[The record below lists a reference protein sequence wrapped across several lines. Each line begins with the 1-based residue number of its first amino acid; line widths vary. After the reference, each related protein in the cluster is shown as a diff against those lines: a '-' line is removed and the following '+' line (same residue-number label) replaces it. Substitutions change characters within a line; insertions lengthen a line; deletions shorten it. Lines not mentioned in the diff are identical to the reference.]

1 MKKAT
6 QTLMFA
12 GASMAALVA
21 NTNAYALGTIAGTSV
36 NNTAT
41 VGYSIG
47 GIAQPTVPSNTASF
61 LVDRKANLTVAQVGG
76 AATFTSYSATSQVTT
91 FTVTNTT
98 NSVQDIQLAAANA
111 VIGSTTALNHTD
123 TYGVTNIRVF
133 VDVNNDGVY
142 EPGTDTATYI
152 DELAPDA
159 SKTVFIVADTP
170 ATGPAGGVAGINLV
184 GTLAVG
190 GTPGTMGAVLLPTTV
205 YDPTVVGT
213 VFADGAGS
221 VDIARDGK
229 FSAEAE
235 YDIYG
240 VSAAAI
246 KTFRVVSDPINGTTT
261 PQSIPG
267 AILEYCIAV
276 QNTGLQT
283 ITNVNVADNIPTNTT
298 YFPGSTYVGG
308 TVLAGVCNIDGT
320 SVADSSAF
328 NSTSNSIATTIPSLA
343 PTVIGTTRFRVTV
356 N

>member
-1 MKKAT
+1 M
-6 QTLMFA
+6 
-12 GASMAALVA
+12 
-21 NTNAYALGTIAGTSV
+21 
-36 NNTAT
+36 
-41 VGYSIG
+41 
-47 GIAQPTVPSNTASF
+47 PSNTATF

-76 AATFTSYSATSQVTT
+76 AATFTSYGATSQVTT

-98 NSVQDIQLAAANA
+98 NSTQDIQLTAANA
-111 VIGSTTALNHTD
+111 VVGSTTALNHTD
-123 TYGVTNIRVF
+123 SYGVTNIRVF
-133 VDVNNDGVY
+133 VDVNNDGIY

-152 DELAPDA
+152 DELAPDTN
-159 SKTVFIVADTP
+159 KTVFVVADIP
-170 ATGPAGGVAGINLV
+170 ATGPAGGVAGVNLV

-190 GTPGTMGAVLLPTTV
+190 GTPGALGAVLLPTTV

-221 VDIARDGK
+221 VDAARDGK

-240 VSAAAI
+240 VSATAN
-246 KTFRVVSDPINGTTT
+246 KTFRVVSDPVNGTTT

-283 ITNVNVADNIPTNTT
+283 ISNVSVTDNIPTNTT
-298 YFPGSTYVGG
+298 YFPGSTFVGG
-308 TVLAGVCNIDGT
+308 TVLAGVCNLDGT
-320 SVADSSAF
+320 AVADSSAY
-328 NSTSNSIATTIPSLA
+328 NATSNSVATTIPSLA

-356 N
+356 K